1 MARNEPEAVR
11 ITTATRSHSDDLGA
25 RKRRYLISMGIRTV
39 CFVLA
44 AVSIGHWFMWFFI
57 FGAIFLPYVAVVLA
71 NVGFSGDG
79 GGLDGIDPDP
89 TLRSLEGPPGHGT

>member
-1 MARNEPEAVR
+1 MARSEPEAVR
-11 ITTATRSHSDDLGA
+11 ITSATRSHTDDLGA

-71 NVGFSGDG
+71 NVGITADPAD
-79 GGLDGIDPDP
+79 LDPVQADPS
-89 TLRSLEGPPGHGT
+89 LHALEGPSGQGT